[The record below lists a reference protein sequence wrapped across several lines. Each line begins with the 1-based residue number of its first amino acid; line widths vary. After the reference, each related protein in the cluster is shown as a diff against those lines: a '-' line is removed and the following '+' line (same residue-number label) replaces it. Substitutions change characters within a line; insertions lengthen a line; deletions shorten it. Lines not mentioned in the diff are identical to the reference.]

1 MQIVMGIAIA
11 LLHRLRETNRFTI
24 FLVILSVVSAYLV
37 LLRGVPH
44 GIGMSWDSMTYI
56 AGADKLLDGIFF
68 TAYPAFFPPLF
79 PILLASASL
88 FIFDPRDIAGLVNAT
103 AFGLTVFV
111 AGQWLRSRITSRL
124 LVLWGCLAAAF
135 SIPLTSA
142 ASMAWSEPVFVL
154 FSTLALIRTDRFL
167 NTNQQSQLVWAALY
181 TALACMTR
189 YAGVALIM
197 TIALLLII
205 QPRVS
210 LFESLK
216 RVIAYLVISFTPLA
230 LWLLRN
236 FHLTGTL
243 TGNRKPSTALVS
255 DTLGQVSEV
264 VSTWAFPGFFSN
276 RLEAVVQKVFPYLPP
291 GTFQIVVLIL
301 GGIVLLILLVAAG
314 YSLLR
319 AYPDAKTWNNWSPF
333 YTFGT
338 FTLVYISFMAAV
350 WLLFHISPP
359 SNRFLCPVYLP
370 LLFVIVFALDRMM
383 RAEQEGRLLQIVNN
397 WPTIRT
403 IMPGRAKVL
412 SVCLTIVL
420 FLWLFQTALLN
431 AAIIQQSK
439 TGEYTG
445 YASPKWA
452 QSETIQYLR
461 AHNISGLLYSN
472 ITPAIYFNAAC
483 QNVLHLTLEVPPG
496 VVSDAKG
503 LHCFNLP
510 HRWDKLLQRLKERN
524 TALGDAYIVWFYD
537 GPSRSGDDYD
547 YQKIGSLPNTE
558 PVVELSDGIIFR
570 VTE

>member
-1 MQIVMGIAIA
+1 MQKVKDFVTGQLQLRVPDGFTVFLLILGA
-11 LLHRLRETNRFTI
+11 L
-24 FLVILSVVSAYLV
+24 SAYLV
-37 LLRGVPH
+37 LLRGATH

-79 PILLASASL
+79 PIILASASL
-88 FIFDPRDIAGLVNAT
+88 FIFEPRDIAGLVNAT

-111 AGQWLRSRITSRL
+111 AGQWLRSRINSQF
-124 LVLWGCLAAAF
+124 LVIWGCLAVAF

-142 ASMAWSEPVFVL
+142 TSMAWSEPVFIL

-181 TALACMTR
+181 TALACITR

-205 QPRVS
+205 QPKVR
-210 LFESLK
+210 LFESVK
-216 RVIAYLVISFTPLA
+216 RVVAYLVISFTPLT

-236 FHLTGTL
+236 LHLTGTL
-243 TGNRKPSTALVS
+243 TGNRRPSTALFS
-255 DTLGQVSEV
+255 ETLGQVSEV
-264 VSTWAFPGFFSN
+264 VSTWAFPGFFTN
-276 RLEAVVQKVFPYLPP
+276 RLETLVQKVFPYLPP

-301 GGIVLLILLVAAG
+301 GGIGLLVLLIAAG
-314 YSLLR
+314 YSLIR
-319 AYPDAKTWNNWSPF
+319 AYPDATAWNNWGPF

-338 FTLVYISFMAAV
+338 FALGYVSFMTAV
-350 WLLFHISPP
+350 WLIFHISPP
-359 SNRFLCPVYLP
+359 SNRFLCPVYIP
-370 LLFVIVFALDRMM
+370 LLFVTVFALERMM
-383 RAEQEGRLLQIVNN
+383 RSEQEGRLLQTVNN
-397 WPTIRT
+397 WPIIRT

-439 TGEYTG
+439 TGKYTG

-452 QSETIQYLR
+452 QSETIQYLQ
-461 AHNISGLLYSN
+461 AHDFNGLLYSN
-472 ITPAIYFNAAC
+472 ITPAIYFNSAC
-483 QNVLHLTLEVPPG
+483 KNVLHLTLKVPPEI
-496 VVSDAKG
+496 VSNAKG

-510 HRWDKLLQRLKERN
+510 HRWDKLLQRMKERN

-537 GPSRSGDDYD
+537 GPSRPGDDYD
-547 YQKIGSLPNTE
+547 HQKIGSLPNTE
-558 PVVELSDGIIFR
+558 PMVELLDGIIFR